1 MSFKSFISAFNISP
15 TVNTLEEL
23 EIEKGR
29 VQIMIMKIAAF
40 TLGLIMMSV
49 VFMMLLGLFMPN
61 HVIENNEIFKSIGP
75 AFSMIVG
82 AFVGAFATMMNMKVA
97 EFDPNVKVQE
107 MGKTD
112 YKHLA
117 EAHTEHAKAESI
129 EADTDIKM
137 MAAIN
142 KYKDSDD
149 DFGPF

>member
-1 MSFKSFISAFNISP
+1 MSFKNFINAFNISP

-40 TLGLIMMSV
+40 TLGIIMMSV

-61 HVIENNEIFKSIGP
+61 NVIDNNEIFKIIGP

-97 EFDPNVKVQE
+97 ELDPNVKVQE
-107 MGKTD
+107 MGKTN
-112 YKHLA
+112 YKEIA
-117 EAHTEHAKAESI
+117 EAGSI
-129 EADTDIKM
+129 EADTEIKLM
-137 MAAIN
+137 EAVQ
-142 KYKDSDD
+142 KYKDSED

>member
-1 MSFKSFISAFNISP
+1 MKGLLDFVKVSNNIDS
-15 TVNTLEEL
+15 LEKL
-23 EIEKGR
+23 EIEKGK
-29 VQIMIMKIAAF
+29 VQIMIMKMAAI
-40 TLGLIMMSV
+40 TLGSIMLSVVIMM
-49 VFMMLLGLFMPN
+49 LIGLFMPN
-61 HVIENNEIFKSIGP
+61 AMIDNNEIFKIIGP

-82 AFVGAFATMMNMKVA
+82 AFVGAFATMMNMKVS

-112 YKHLA
+112 YKHIA

-129 EADTDIKM
+129 EADTEIKL
-137 MAAIN
+137 MAAVD

>member
-1 MSFKSFISAFNISP
+1 MSFKSFLSAFNISP
-15 TVNTLEEL
+15 SVNTLEEL
-23 EIEKGR
+23 EIEKGK

-49 VFMMLLGLFMPN
+49 VFMMLLGLFVPN
-61 HVIENNEIFKSIGP
+61 DVIDNNEIFKIIGP

-82 AFVGAFATMMNMKVA
+82 AFVGAFATMMNMKTA

-107 MGKTD
+107 MGKTN
-112 YKHLA
+112 YKELA
-117 EAHTEHAKAESI
+117 EAGSI
-129 EADTDIKM
+129 EADTKIKL
-137 MAAIN
+137 MAAVQ

>member
-1 MSFKSFISAFNISP
+1 MKGILDFVKVSNNIDS
-15 TVNTLEEL
+15 LEKL
-23 EIEKGR
+23 EIEKGK
-29 VQIMIMKIAAF
+29 VQIMIMKMAAI
-40 TLGLIMMSV
+40 TLGSIMLSVVIMM
-49 VFMMLLGLFMPN
+49 LIGLFMPN
-61 HVIENNEIFKSIGP
+61 AMIDNNEIFKIIGP

-82 AFVGAFATMMNMKVA
+82 AFVGAFATMMNMKVS

-107 MGKTD
+107 LGKTD

-129 EADTDIKM
+129 EADTEIKL
-137 MAAIN
+137 MAAID